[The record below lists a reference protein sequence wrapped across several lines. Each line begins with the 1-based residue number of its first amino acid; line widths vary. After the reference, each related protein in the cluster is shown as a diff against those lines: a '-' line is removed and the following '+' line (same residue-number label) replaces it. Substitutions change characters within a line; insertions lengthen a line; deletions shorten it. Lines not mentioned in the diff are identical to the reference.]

1 MFGDISH
8 LLCIYIYIY
17 LALQKKKKKKKKDA
31 LLFLLEIRSRLGF
44 YQISFIYLLVIS
56 KEIDPRI

>member
-8 LLCIYIYIY
+8 LLCIYIYIFGSSE
-17 LALQKKKKKKKKDA
+17 KKKKKDA